1 MFETAELG
9 HEIAKAD
16 YSAHVPA
23 LRKALLDAQ
32 SACVAAKAFPIV
44 LVIGGVDGAG
54 KGEIAQLLNTWL
66 DPHDLEANAF
76 GLPSDTEKSFPR
88 MRRFWQVL
96 PPKGKMGIFFGSWYT
111 SPILDRVKRKLNEA
125 EFDHALA
132 EIRHFEQMLVDE
144 GALVVKFWLHLSKRA
159 QKHRLKTLAADPL
172 RAWRVTAQDWKR
184 FKHYDKFR
192 AISTKMV
199 RETSTGKAPWIVVE
213 GTDARYRSLTV
224 GRALLDAMQQRLAQQ
239 PLPIAPLPAQAPQV
253 DAVTVLA
260 SVDLSQR
267 LAKSE
272 YEAQL
277 LELQADLARLCRSER
292 FGRRGLVAVFEGWD
306 AAGKGGAIR
315 HVTEALDPRHYRI
328 NGVAAPSE
336 DERAQPYLWR
346 FWRKLPPTGHVAVFD
361 RSWYGRVL
369 VERVEGFCAPA
380 DWQRAYAEINDF
392 EEQMTDHGLIVCKFW
407 LHISPAE
414 QLRRFEARQTTDFKQ
429 FKLTQDDW
437 RNRDKQ
443 PAYSAA
449 VHEMVERTSSEIAP
463 WTLIAAEDKYFSRIA
478 VLKELVRR
486 LS

>member
-9 HEIAKAD
+9 LTVAKAD
-16 YSAHVPA
+16 YNAQVPA

-32 SACVAAKAFPIV
+32 IACVAARAFPIV

-54 KGEIAQLLNTWL
+54 KGEIAQLLNEWL

-76 GLPSDTEKSFPR
+76 GLPSETEKAFPR
-88 MRRFWQVL
+88 MRRFWLVL

-111 SPILDRVKRKLNEA
+111 SPILDRVKGKLNDA

-132 EIRHFEQMLVDE
+132 EICHFEQMLVEE
-144 GALVVKFWLHLSKRA
+144 GALVVKFWLHLSKKA
-159 QKHRLKTLAADPL
+159 QKHRLKALAADPL
-172 RAWRVTAQDWKR
+172 RAWRVTAKDWKR
-184 FKHYDKFR
+184 FKHYDEFR
-192 AISTKMV
+192 AISTKTV
-199 RETSTGKAPWIVVE
+199 RETSTAKAPWIVVE
-213 GTDARYRSLTV
+213 GADARYRSLTV
-224 GRALLDAMQQRLAQQ
+224 GGALLNAMQQRLEQQ
-239 PLPIAPLPAQAPQV
+239 PLPQQQPQPALTLTA
-253 DAVTVLA
+253 TVLDT
-260 SVDLSQR
+260 VDLTQR
-267 LAKSE
+267 LNKAE
-272 YEAQL
+272 YEEQL
-277 LELQADLARLCRSER
+277 LELQAHFAQLCRSER
-292 FGRRGLVAVFEGWD
+292 FQRRGLVAVFEGWD
-306 AAGKGGAIR
+306 AAGKGGVIR
-315 HVTEALDPRHYRI
+315 HLTRALDPRHYRV
-328 NGVAAPSE
+328 NGIAAPTE

-346 FWRKLPPTGHVAVFD
+346 FWRKVPPAGHVAVFD

-369 VERVEGFCAPA
+369 VERVEGFCSSA
-380 DWQRAYAEINDF
+380 DWQRAYGEINDF
-392 EEQMTDHGLIVCKFW
+392 EEQLTDHGLIVCKFW
-407 LHISPAE
+407 LHISPEE

-429 FKLTQDDW
+429 YKLTQDDW